1 MRRKS
6 VKGAA
11 LTAMAGCL
19 LQFGGCLATDGLQD
33 RALWDAAI
41 HTGLEYAL
49 DSSVPAF
56 ELPGDGNEAG

>member
-1 MRRKS
+1 
-6 VKGAA
+6 
-11 LTAMAGCL
+11 MAGCL